1 MQRPYVRIYSDKN
14 KRHFIKT
21 VKNIDWSTVYSHDNP
36 DLAYDNFINSIEKC
50 YGKCFPLQQLSRKQ
64 FKDKPWITS
73 GLKKSSL
80 VKNKKYRR
88 IFKKTALE
96 AENEYF
102 RHKFDFKTNSVKK
115 LWNNFNTVC
124 SIGNKKS
131 KKVSD
136 KCVEYKWQ

>member
-1 MQRPYVRIYSDKN
+1 MI
-14 KRHFIKT
+14 ILLT
-21 VKNIDWSTVYSHDNP
+21 VLK
-36 DLAYDNFINSIEKC
+36 KC

-80 VKNKKYRR
+80 VKNKLYKKWISTRLPGDEIKYKNYRR
-88 IFKKTALE
+88 IFKKTAME

-102 RHKFDFKTNSVKK
+102 RNKFVFKTNYVKK